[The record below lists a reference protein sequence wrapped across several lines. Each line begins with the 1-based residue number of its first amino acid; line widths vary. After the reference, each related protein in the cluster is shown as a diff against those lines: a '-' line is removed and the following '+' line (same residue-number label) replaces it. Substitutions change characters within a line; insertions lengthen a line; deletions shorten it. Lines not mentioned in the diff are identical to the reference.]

1 MTERSEGVGGVD
13 GTRTRG
19 LRRDR
24 PMPTTAHRS
33 RPRKIGV
40 GSSTSWPFKVDR
52 GRVFGNGLQILA
64 SAGTFG
70 PANVRKQP
78 RTVGPVLSK
87 IGFSRWLGSA
97 KILVGGLSQFAA
109 LLTHMPFRD
118 ERHNLSYLG
127 VLYNV
132 RIVNH
137 DVVWPG
143 GHRPPKTGHLPTGST
158 LSTQRERTADRQAPH
173 PRSSTGSVP
182 KHLSGPVTH

>member
-33 RPRKIGV
+33 RPRKIEV

-143 GHRPPKTGHLPTGST
+143 GHRPPKLGTFRRAQHCQRSESVQLTGRLRIRDHLPEAFQSIC
-158 LSTQRERTADRQAPH
+158 LVQ
-173 PRSSTGSVP
+173 
-182 KHLSGPVTH
+182 